1 VASDDQAI
9 DYTSRDYA
17 SLRQSMLDDAAA
29 KLPEWTSRSPN
40 DFGVVLIEE
49 FAYMGDGLSY
59 YIDRVANEAFLPTAT
74 QRSSLLNI
82 AAMLDYRPDS
92 GQPSTV
98 PLMISVVS
106 GTGVVRIPAG
116 SQFSSASTQPDV
128 APVII
133 FETTQDLY
141 ITQDPASSTTGVVDA
156 VQGVTVID
164 AVGTSNGTQDQSFSL
179 AQMPVIDASVQVLVD
194 EGRGVQQW
202 TFVEH
207 LIDAGPVDRVFTTQT
222 NASGQTTV
230 IFGDD
235 INGRIPFNDAVISV
249 TYRIGGGTV
258 GNVGPNTI
266 NTVVNAPAEVSTV
279 TNLASAVGGTD
290 PESNNQIR
298 RNAPKSLTALS
309 RAVTL
314 EDYASLAYRVVGVAK
329 ANADALTPAA
339 ITVYVAPTGGGPPTT
354 LLKQRVLAYLE
365 DKKMV
370 NAHISIADPEYVPI
384 SIVADIFV
392 ADQFTQTAVSNAVR
406 NALGGYLDFDNVEFG
421 QRLTLSDVYRAVM
434 EVPGVQYGSISL
446 LAETVVGAG
455 TDDIVLLPSQI
466 PTGLGGSIAV
476 NVTGGGIAAGVGGGT
491 GSGVDII
498 PGAPGAPVI
507 DSVTCGVT
515 PNGHQDTMVL
525 HWPAATDATSYR
537 VIVDFFN
544 AGVYVGS
551 QDGGSFSVT
560 NANVTNTF
568 VGADEMRVHIKAVR
582 GANSTDGP
590 TTTLA
595 YPCG

>member
-1 VASDDQAI
+1 VAADDQPI

-98 PLMISVVS
+98 PLTISVVP

-116 SQFSSASTQPDV
+116 SQFSSASAHPEV

-141 ITQDPASSTTGVVDA
+141 ITQDPGSSVTGVVDA
-156 VQGVTVID
+156 VQGVTVTE
-164 AVGTSNGTQDQSFSL
+164 AVGTSNGTQDQLFPL
-179 AQMPVIDASVQVLVD
+179 AQTPVIDASVQVLVD
-194 EGRGVQQW
+194 EGRGAQQW

-258 GNVGPNTI
+258 GNVGPNTV

-290 PESNNQIR
+290 PRATTRSDGTR
-298 RNAPKSLTALS
+298 RS
-309 RAVTL
+309 R
-314 EDYASLAYRVVGVAK
+314 
-329 ANADALTPAA
+329 
-339 ITVYVAPTGGGPPTT
+339 
-354 LLKQRVLAYLE
+354 
-365 DKKMV
+365 
-370 NAHISIADPEYVPI
+370 
-384 SIVADIFV
+384 
-392 ADQFTQTAVSNAVR
+392 
-406 NALGGYLDFDNVEFG
+406 
-421 QRLTLSDVYRAVM
+421 
-434 EVPGVQYGSISL
+434 
-446 LAETVVGAG
+446 
-455 TDDIVLLPSQI
+455 
-466 PTGLGGSIAV
+466 
-476 NVTGGGIAAGVGGGT
+476 
-491 GSGVDII
+491 
-498 PGAPGAPVI
+498 
-507 DSVTCGVT
+507 
-515 PNGHQDTMVL
+515 
-525 HWPAATDATSYR
+525 
-537 VIVDFFN
+537 
-544 AGVYVGS
+544 
-551 QDGGSFSVT
+551 
-560 NANVTNTF
+560 
-568 VGADEMRVHIKAVR
+568 
-582 GANSTDGP
+582 
-590 TTTLA
+590 
-595 YPCG
+595 